1 MCQYQLLATNLFCSI
16 SLIVAFATCLMQ
28 GPKQESDSIS
38 PRELVIQYAKT
49 NMDLAATEL
58 EWANRSADGVL
69 PQRAIERRRSD
80 LAVAKEQYNQAVMA
94 STGGLEK
101 IRLCHAEE
109 KVRLAKLDLGRA
121 ERLKRKNSI
130 SDIGIQRARLKYKLA
145 ELKLALLRNPENFV
159 TFMEAMQAQIDRIEQ
174 ETLNLDQRITKL
186 EKSPTLDN

>member
-1 MCQYQLLATNLFCSI
+1 MCQYKLLATNLFCSI